1 MTTVRQQIENRLQAL
16 QPELLEVI
24 DDSAAHA
31 GHVGAAQ
38 HAASLGMAGGE
49 EDGAEEGAAEK
60 SAESHFVLTIVSN
73 AFAGKPLVAR
83 HRMIYELLGDLM
95 KTRIH
100 ALKIDA
106 RAA

>member
-1 MTTVRQQIENRLQAL
+1 MVSTRNDIIERLSTL
-16 QPELLEVI
+16 QPSLLVVA

-31 GHVGAAQ
+31 GHR
-38 HAASLGMAGGE
+38 
-49 EDGAEEGAAEK
+49 GAAEH
-60 SAESHFVLTIVSN
+60 SARTDTHDGTHFEIQIVSTQ
-73 AFAGKPLVAR
+73 FVGKTPVAR
-83 HRMIYELLGDLM
+83 HRIIYELLDDLM